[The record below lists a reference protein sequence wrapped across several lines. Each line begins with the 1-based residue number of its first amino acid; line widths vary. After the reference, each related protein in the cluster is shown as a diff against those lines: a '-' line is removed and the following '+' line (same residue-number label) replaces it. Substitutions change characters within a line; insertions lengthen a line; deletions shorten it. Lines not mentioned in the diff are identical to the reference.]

1 MDCTKHTQGFKLFCH
16 NHMYV
21 FSHFDIYHKEF
32 KFKREKEKITIEKKK
47 LENKH
52 GVLLATDELRNR
64 INNLA
69 KKYRFIP
76 KRKRNNDEDFLEP
89 AKKKQKI
96 MEEYFIKFIKN
107 EEKALDLMEQ
117 TNTIP
122 LAILNKNT

>member
-1 MDCTKHTQGFKLFCH
+1 
-16 NHMYV
+16 
-21 FSHFDIYHKEF
+21 
-32 KFKREKEKITIEKKK
+32 

-69 KKYRFIP
+69 KKYRQERKMIGPSGSAPSNWEYEDVHKIIGAYKSNFTQELTEESMAKIP